1 MMNDAVQSR
10 RPSGT
15 RGENGFDK
23 ALGEYSSL
31 AVFDAAKEAPCD
43 YTQRYPAT
51 GARQI
56 RRLPFIGYARVAK
69 SLRKKDTRPSPPQ
82 TAPSL

>member
-15 RGENGFDK
+15 RGENGFVK

-31 AVFDAAKEAPCD
+31 AVLDAAKEAPCD
-43 YTQRYPAT
+43 YAQRYPAT

-56 RRLPFIGYARVAK
+56 RQLPVIG
-69 SLRKKDTRPSPPQ
+69 LCTRREIIPQ
-82 TAPSL
+82 EGHAAIASAD